1 MLRTLLAY
9 GDVRLRR
16 TLGGMTTAQRETRT
30 VTHTREHL
38 ASTITELAEAQVIQ
52 LVNRG
57 RVVAVLMSPERYE
70 DLLDAV
76 EDADDYRALAEH
88 AADPDPDLVPWDDVK
103 RDLGLIG

>member
-1 MLRTLLAY
+1 MY
-9 GDVRLRR
+9 VDVRFRR
-16 TLGGMTTAQRETRT
+16 TLGDMATAQRATRS

-52 LVNRG
+52 LANRG
-57 RVVAVLMSPERYE
+57 RVVAVLMSPDRYE

-76 EDADDYRALAEH
+76 EDVEDYRALAEH
-88 AADPDPDLVPWDDVK
+88 AADPDPDMVPWDEVK